1 MTHRI
6 ELILKTQNLTPTQFA
21 DAIGI
26 QRSSM
31 SHILA
36 RRNNP
41 SLDFVMKVLNRFP
54 EINAE
59 WLLTGKNQMLNI
71 GTSYPASASVEAPQ
85 KNLQA
90 PEFEWNDKFEDATTS
105 KPAFIGTDNISASV
119 DNANTSSNINRS
131 LSPSASLGISSVEV
145 HPPAPNQQGIEP
157 HNDKSKPNQ
166 NSDIEKI
173 IVFFTDGTFKSY
185 T

>member
-1 MTHRI
+1 MINRI

-41 SLDFVMKVLNRFP
+41 SLDFVMKLLNRFP
-54 EINAE
+54 EISSE
-59 WLLTGKNQMLNI
+59 WLLTGKGQMLNL
-71 GTSYPASASVEAPQ
+71 GASLPSATLFQPPDLEPETPEFELNKETKFTPAQSSQNQTSVEPQ
-85 KNLQA
+85 KNLPPLPIEA
-90 PEFEWNDKFEDATTS
+90 SPEHEKT
-105 KPAFIGTDNISASV
+105 
-119 DNANTSSNINRS
+119 
-131 LSPSASLGISSVEV
+131 
-145 HPPAPNQQGIEP
+145 PPATKR
-157 HNDKSKPNQ
+157 DFNQ
-166 NSDIEKI
+166 NSDIERI
-173 IVFFTDGTFKSY
+173 IVFFADGTFRSY

>member
-1 MTHRI
+1 MTDRI

-36 RRNNP
+36 RRNKP
-41 SLDFVMKVLNRFP
+41 SLDFVMKLLKRFP

-59 WLLTGKNQMLNI
+59 WLLTGKNQMFDI
-71 GTSYPASASVEAPQ
+71 GAASSPTLFEDNPPSEQPPQ
-85 KNLQA
+85 INLQTVQSNSPI
-90 PEFEWNDKFEDATTS
+90 PEFEWEKE
-105 KPAFIGTDNISASV
+105 KV
-119 DNANTSSNINRS
+119 VVE
-131 LSPSASLGISSVEV
+131 SPFNEK
-145 HPPAPNQQGIEP
+145 Q
-157 HNDKSKPNQ
+157 NQ
-166 NSDIEKI
+166 NSDIERI
-173 IVFFTDGTFKSY
+173 IVFFTDGTFKSF

>member
-1 MTHRI
+1 MINRI

-41 SLDFVMKVLNRFP
+41 SLDFVTKVLNRFP

-59 WLLTGKNQMLNI
+59 WLLTGKNQMLSI
-71 GTSYPASASVEAPQ
+71 GTSHPTPPTVQTPQ
-85 KNLQA
+85 TIIQT
-90 PEFEWNDKFEDATTS
+90 PEFEWDNAGSSTE
-105 KPAFIGTDNISASV
+105 FIRSEVEGLDRKSMPTVTVAEPQKISPTLPVQTSV
-119 DNANTSSNINRS
+119 DHEKI
-131 LSPSASLGISSVEV
+131 
-145 HPPAPNQQGIEP
+145 PPA
-157 HNDKSKPNQ
+157 SKRDLSQ
-166 NSDIEKI
+166 NSDIERI

-185 T
+185 V

>member
-1 MTHRI
+1 MINRI

-59 WLLTGKNQMLNI
+59 WLLTGKNQMLSL
-71 GTSYPASASVEAPQ
+71 GTAHPTPSSAQDPQ
-85 KNLQA
+85 TSPKIA
-90 PEFEWNDKFEDATTS
+90 EFEWDNDQARPAQNVAVDTDFQSVPKNDTTHS
-105 KPAFIGTDNISASV
+105 STPAVVVPI
-119 DNANTSSNINRS
+119 INEQEKI
-131 LSPSASLGISSVEV
+131 PSATKRDS
-145 HPPAPNQQGIEP
+145 
-157 HNDKSKPNQ
+157 NQ
-166 NSDIEKI
+166 NSDIERI

-185 T
+185 VG

>member
-1 MTHRI
+1 MTDRI

-36 RRNNP
+36 RRNKP
-41 SLDFVMKVLNRFP
+41 SLDFVTKLLKRFP

-59 WLLTGKNQMLNI
+59 WLLTGKNQMFDI
-71 GTSYPASASVEAPQ
+71 GAQAPTLPAEQAPQ
-85 KNLQA
+85 VNSLKT
-90 PEFEWNDKFEDATTS
+90 PEFEWEDEDFETAARNDVATSLSTPPVEHKKIQHTS
-105 KPAFIGTDNISASV
+105 KPD
-119 DNANTSSNINRS
+119 
-131 LSPSASLGISSVEV
+131 L
-145 HPPAPNQQGIEP
+145 
-157 HNDKSKPNQ
+157 NQ
-166 NSDIEKI
+166 NSDIERI

-185 T
+185 S

>member
-1 MTHRI
+1 MINRI

-59 WLLTGKNQMLNI
+59 WLLTGKNQMLSM
-71 GTSYPASASVEAPQ
+71 GTSHPAPTSTQTSQ
-85 KNLQA
+85 INLQA
-90 PEFEWNDKFEDATTS
+90 PEFEWDDKFESAPADTSTSSVSNAVAEPVEATDNHKKIPTTS
-105 KPAFIGTDNISASV
+105 
-119 DNANTSSNINRS
+119 NRES
-131 LSPSASLGISSVEV
+131 
-145 HPPAPNQQGIEP
+145 
-157 HNDKSKPNQ
+157 NQ
-166 NSDIEKI
+166 NSDIERI

-185 T
+185 A

>member
-1 MTHRI
+1 MINRI

-41 SLDFVMKVLNRFP
+41 SLDFVMKVLSRFP

-59 WLLTGKNQMLNI
+59 WLLTGKNQMFTL
-71 GTSYPASASVEAPQ
+71 GTGAPAPSWEEPASKSTYT
-85 KNLQA
+85 
-90 PEFEWNDKFEDATTS
+90 PEFEWDNERS
-105 KPAFIGTDNISASV
+105 KPTPVEPPKTPVPTPASV
-119 DNANTSSNINRS
+119 IEHEKIRPTVEPN
-131 LSPSASLGISSVEV
+131 LS
-145 HPPAPNQQGIEP
+145 Q
-157 HNDKSKPNQ
+157 K
-166 NSDIEKI
+166 SDIERI
-173 IVFFTDGTFKSY
+173 IVFFADGTFKSY
-185 T
+185 IG

>member
-1 MTHRI
+1 MINRI

-41 SLDFVMKVLNRFP
+41 SLDFVMKVLARFP

-59 WLLTGKNQMLNI
+59 WMLTGKNQMFTAGI
-71 GTSYPASASVEAPQ
+71 STSAPSQVLPHSKEQ
-85 KNLQA
+85 KV
-90 PEFEWNDKFEDATTS
+90 PEFEWDNKIETS
-105 KPAFIGTDNISASV
+105 APLEQSKT
-119 DNANTSSNINRS
+119 
-131 LSPSASLGISSVEV
+131 PS
-145 HPPAPNQQGIEP
+145 PAPIQMSGHEKILPKVEQGSI
-157 HNDKSKPNQ
+157 HK
-166 NSDIEKI
+166 SDIERI

-185 T
+185 VG

>member
-1 MTHRI
+1 MINRI

-41 SLDFVMKVLNRFP
+41 SLDFVMKLLNRFP

-59 WLLTGKNQMLNI
+59 WLLSGKNQMFN
-71 GTSYPASASVEAPQ
+71 TSTPHPALSSAQTPQ
-85 KNLQA
+85 TNLHI
-90 PEFEWNDKFEDATTS
+90 PEFEWNNSNIENKITDAAISTGS
-105 KPAFIGTDNISASV
+105 MSASK
-119 DNANTSSNINRS
+119 NATADFQRP
-131 LSPSASLGISSVEV
+131 LSEVQASVPKIHANEKILPV
-145 HPPAPNQQGIEP
+145 AKQ
-157 HNDKSKPNQ
+157 DLNQ
-166 NSDIEKI
+166 NSNIERI

-185 T
+185 S

>member
-1 MTHRI
+1 MTDRI

-36 RRNNP
+36 RRNKP
-41 SLDFVMKVLNRFP
+41 SLDFAMKLLHRFP

-59 WLLTGKNQMLNI
+59 WLLTGKNQMFSS
-71 GTSYPASASVEAPQ
+71 GAPSPALFPQ
-85 KNLQA
+85 ETVQA
-90 PEFEWNDKFEDATTS
+90 NPQVPEFEWDSGDAVADVHVRDNKTAS
-105 KPAFIGTDNISASV
+105 FGTDYKSAPAGEPQRPADSV
-119 DNANTSSNINRS
+119 VERSRNAEATDSPKKVPLEIKQDINQS
-131 LSPSASLGISSVEV
+131 
-145 HPPAPNQQGIEP
+145 
-157 HNDKSKPNQ
+157 
-166 NSDIEKI
+166 SDIERI

>member
-1 MTHRI
+1 MTDRI

-36 RRNNP
+36 RRNKP
-41 SLDFVMKVLNRFP
+41 SLDFAMKLLHRFP

-59 WLLTGKNQMLNI
+59 WLLTGKNQMFN
-71 GTSYPASASVEAPQ
+71 GGAPSPALFPQ
-85 KNLQA
+85 ETVQA
-90 PEFEWNDKFEDATTS
+90 NPQVAEFEWDSVGAVADVHVRDNKTANF
-105 KPAFIGTDNISASV
+105 GTDYKSAPADSV
-119 DNANTSSNINRS
+119 VERSRNAEVTDNHKKVPLEIKQD
-131 LSPSASLGISSVEV
+131 I
-145 HPPAPNQQGIEP
+145 
-157 HNDKSKPNQ
+157 NQ
-166 NSDIEKI
+166 NSDIERI
-173 IVFFTDGTFKSY
+173 IVFFTDGTFRSY

>member
-1 MTHRI
+1 M
-6 ELILKTQNLTPTQFA
+6 TPTQFA

-41 SLDFVMKVLNRFP
+41 SLDFVVKTLNRFP

-59 WLLTGKNQMLNI
+59 WLLTGKNQMFSLEKSAPTPPSLQEPKLNSKI
-71 GTSYPASASVEAPQ
+71 
-85 KNLQA
+85 
-90 PEFEWNDKFEDATTS
+90 PEFEWNNEIVDTDLPLVRTS
-105 KPAFIGTDNISASV
+105 TSVPKPTEFDTDYKSAPAASF
-119 DNANTSSNINRS
+119 
-131 LSPSASLGISSVEV
+131 SPPTLVEE
-145 HPPAPNQQGIEP
+145 HEKIPPATKR
-157 HNDKSKPNQ
+157 DSNQ
-166 NSDIEKI
+166 NSDIERI

>member
-1 MTHRI
+1 MINRI

-54 EINAE
+54 EINTE
-59 WLLTGKNQMLNI
+59 WLLSGKNQMFN
-71 GTSYPASASVEAPQ
+71 TSTPHPTLSSAETSQINSQE
-85 KNLQA
+85 
-90 PEFEWNDKFEDATTS
+90 PEFEWDNSNIENKITDAGISTGS
-105 KPAFIGTDNISASV
+105 MSASK
-119 DNANTSSNINRS
+119 NAAADFQRS
-131 LSPSASLGISSVEV
+131 LSEVEASVPTTDTNEKILPV
-145 HPPAPNQQGIEP
+145 AKQ
-157 HNDKSKPNQ
+157 DLNQ
-166 NSDIEKI
+166 NSDIERI

>member
-1 MTHRI
+1 MINRI

-71 GTSYPASASVEAPQ
+71 GNANSSPQSAQ
-85 KNLQA
+85 TQQA
-90 PEFEWNDKFEDATTS
+90 NFQTPEFEWNNEPAPPTRVEPSKISHPAPAPTEAYEKIRPAS
-105 KPAFIGTDNISASV
+105 KPDTN
-119 DNANTSSNINRS
+119 
-131 LSPSASLGISSVEV
+131 P
-145 HPPAPNQQGIEP
+145 
-157 HNDKSKPNQ
+157 
-166 NSDIEKI
+166 NSDIERI
-173 IVFFTDGTFKSY
+173 IVFFMDGTFKSY
-185 T
+185 V

>member
-1 MTHRI
+1 MINRI
-6 ELILKTQNLTPTQFA
+6 ELILKTQNLSPTQFA

-71 GTSYPASASVEAPQ
+71 GTGNPTPPLPQ
-85 KNLQA
+85 MPQITPQT
-90 PEFEWNDKFEDATTS
+90 PEFEWDNEVAGADLQSVPKNILKS
-105 KPAFIGTDNISASV
+105 GTDRMSAPASSTPSPIS
-119 DNANTSSNINRS
+119 T
-131 LSPSASLGISSVEV
+131 EEHKKV
-145 HPPAPNQQGIEP
+145 HLAPQQ
-157 HNDKSKPNQ
+157 NFNQ
-166 NSDIEKI
+166 NSDIERI

-185 T
+185 VG

>member
-90 PEFEWNDKFEDATTS
+90 PEFEWNDKSEDATTS
-105 KPAFIGTDNISASV
+105 KPTFIGTDNIS
-119 DNANTSSNINRS
+119 TSATGSEIVAKDVVINEQAI
-131 LSPSASLGISSVEV
+131 P
-145 HPPAPNQQGIEP
+145 PPAPRQQGTEP

>member
-1 MTHRI
+1 MINRI

-41 SLDFVMKVLNRFP
+41 SLDFVTKVLNRFP

-59 WLLTGKNQMLNI
+59 WLISGKNQMLNI
-71 GTSYPASASVEAPQ
+71 ATSHPTPSPTHTPEINTQ
-85 KNLQA
+85 I
-90 PEFEWNDKFEDATTS
+90 PEFEWNNEIVENDEETLHKETQRENVETQHNKMQRENVETPDY
-105 KPAFIGTDNISASV
+105 ASPQK
-119 DNANTSSNINRS
+119 I
-131 LSPSASLGISSVEV
+131 PST
-145 HPPAPNQQGIEP
+145 NQR
-157 HNDKSKPNQ
+157 DLNQ
-166 NSDIEKI
+166 NSDIERI
-173 IVFFTDGTFKSY
+173 IVFFTDGTFRSY
-185 T
+185 TS

>member
-1 MTHRI
+1 MINRI

-41 SLDFVMKVLNRFP
+41 SLDFVTKVLNRFP

-71 GTSYPASASVEAPQ
+71 GTPAPTPPMAQTSQ
-85 KNLQA
+85 TNRQI
-90 PEFEWNDKFEDATTS
+90 PEFEW
-105 KPAFIGTDNISASV
+105 DNEAETITAPEPQKMPVEPQRVSHPLPV
-119 DNANTSSNINRS
+119 QPTNVYEKTPPENKRD
-131 LSPSASLGISSVEV
+131 LS
-145 HPPAPNQQGIEP
+145 
-157 HNDKSKPNQ
+157 Q
-166 NSDIEKI
+166 NSDIERI
-173 IVFFTDGTFKSY
+173 IIFFTDGTFKSY